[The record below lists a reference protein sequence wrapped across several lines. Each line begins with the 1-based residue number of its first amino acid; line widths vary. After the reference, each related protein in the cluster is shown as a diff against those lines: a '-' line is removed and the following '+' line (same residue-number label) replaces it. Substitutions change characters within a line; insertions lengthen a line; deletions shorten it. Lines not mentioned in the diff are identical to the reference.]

1 MIVTGEELAKAARN
15 SKYDG
20 CSYKEMDCQ
29 QFVENVL
36 KDVGI
41 VYNWLGS
48 NHMYRDMVVDVD
60 TISNIFAKY
69 GEVPSGYI
77 CFTVKHDGKE
87 PARYKDGTN
96 AAHVGIVLDGGEV
109 RHSTTGGVQYDVITN
124 SSRWTHAGKH
134 KDITY
139 NDDSEEK
146 EDILV
151 AIYNLL
157 KKHFKEE

>member
-1 MIVTGEELAKAARN
+1 MIVTGEELAKAGRN

-41 VYNWLGS
+41 VYNWRGS
-48 NHMYRDMVVDVD
+48 NHMWREMVTDTD
-60 TISNIFAKY
+60 TIDNLMSKY
-69 GEVPSGYI
+69 GEVPEGYI
-77 CFTVKHDGKE
+77 CFTIKHDGKE
-87 PARYKDGTN
+87 PSRYTDGVN
-96 AAHVGIVLDGGEV
+96 AAHVGIVLSNGDV

-124 SSRWTHAGKH
+124 KRWTHAGKH

-139 NDDSEEK
+139 SDDVSNTDEN
-146 EDILV
+146 ILLD
-151 AIYNLL
+151 IYNLL